1 MKRLTLLTA
10 MLLLT
15 AGAMAQRSFE
25 LKNSADGA
33 SVLYC
38 FLPTAEKATGRAVVC
53 CPGGGYQHVCMD
65 YEGTDWA
72 PYFNDQGI
80 AYFVLKYRMP
90 KGDRNI
96 PMDDAKHAITTVRDS
111 AAVWNINPYDVG
123 IMGFSAGGHLAST
136 IANHTDFDAR
146 PNFQILFYPVIS
158 MDQKI
163 THKGSCVNFLGEEGQ
178 KDAELVKKYSNDK
191 QIVTHLTPPAILF
204 MADDDGTV
212 PVLTNGVAYYT
223 SLRRNCVNA
232 AMHIYPYG
240 GHGWR
245 PKDFPF
251 YDDMLQSLTKWLS
264 KLPSHKADAVRVAC
278 IGNSITYGS
287 GIDKRDKQGYP
298 AQLQNLLGSGYH
310 VRNFGLGARTLL
322 STGDHPYMN
331 EYMWKDCK
339 DFNPNIAIIKLGTN
353 DSKTANWNA
362 KQYEKD
368 LQQMIDE
375 LKALPSHPR
384 ILLGYPA
391 KAWKEQW
398 TIREEVIVGEIIPII
413 EKVAKKNKL
422 EVVDFH
428 TPTAAS
434 SDLFTSD
441 MIHPNPKGAKV
452 MAETAK
458 TAILGL

>member
-25 LKNSADGA
+25 LKNSDDGK

-38 FLPTAEKATGRAVVC
+38 FLPSPDKSTGRAVVC

-80 AYFVLKYRMP
+80 AYFVLRYRMP

-111 AAVWNINPYDVG
+111 ASVWHINPYDVG

-136 IANHTDFDAR
+136 IATHTDFDAR

-163 THKGSCVNFLGEEGQ
+163 THKGSCVNFLGEGQ
-178 KDAELVKKYSNDK
+178 KDPELVKEYSNDK

-212 PVLTNGVAYYT
+212 PVLTNGIAYYT

-232 AMHIYPYG
+232 ALHVYPYG

-245 PKDFPF
+245 PKEFPF

-264 KLPSHKADAVRVAC
+264 KLPSHKQDAIRVAC

-298 AQLQNLLGSGYH
+298 AQLQNMLGSGYH
-310 VRNFGLGARTLL
+310 VRNFGLGARTML

-362 KQYEKD
+362 AQYEKD
-368 LQQMIDE
+368 MQQMIDE

-398 TIREEVIVGEIIPII
+398 TIREEVITGEIIPII
-413 EKVAKKNKL
+413 DRVAKKNKL
-422 EVVDFH
+422 EVIDFH
-428 TPTAAS
+428 TPTSTS
-434 SDLFTSD
+434 SDLFVSD
-441 MIHPNPKGAKV
+441 MIHPNAKGAKV

>member
-1 MKRLTLLTA
+1 
-10 MLLLT
+10 MLLL
-15 AGAMAQRSFE
+15 AIGAMAQRSFE
-25 LKNSADGA
+25 LKNSDDGG

-38 FLPTAEKATGRAVVC
+38 FLPSADKATGRAVVC

-72 PYFNDQGI
+72 PYFNEQGI

-96 PMDDAKHAITTVRDS
+96 PMDDAKHAMLTVRDS
-111 AAVWNINPYDVG
+111 AEVWHINPYDVG

-136 IANHTDFDAR
+136 IATHTDFDAR

-178 KDAELVKKYSNDK
+178 KDPELVKAYSNDT

-223 SLRRNCVNA
+223 SLRKNCVNA
-232 AMHIYPYG
+232 SMHIYPYG

-251 YDDMLQSLTKWLS
+251 YDDMRQSLTKWLG
-264 KLPSHKADAVRVAC
+264 KLPSPKQDAVRVAC

-298 AQLQNLLGSGYH
+298 AQLQAMLGSAYH
-310 VRNFGLGARTLL
+310 VRNFGIGARTMV

-331 EYMWKDCK
+331 EYKWKDCK

-375 LKALPSHPR
+375 LKALPSQPR
-384 ILLGYPA
+384 ILLGFPA
-391 KAWKEQW
+391 KAWQDRW
-398 TIREEVIVGEIIPII
+398 TIRDSVITGEIIPII

-422 EVVDFH
+422 EVIDFH
-428 TPTAAS
+428 TPTSTSA
-434 SDLFTSD
+434 DLFTSD
-441 MIHPNPKGAKV
+441 KIHPNTKGAKV
-452 MAETAK
+452 LAETAK
-458 TAILGL
+458 KAILKE

>member
-1 MKRLTLLTA
+1 MKRLTLLTT
-10 MLLLT
+10 LLLLA

-25 LKNSADGA
+25 LKNSEDGG

-38 FLPTAEKATGRAVVC
+38 FLPNAEKSTGRAVVC

-96 PMDDAKHAITTVRDS
+96 PMNDAKHAITTVRDS
-111 AAVWNINPYDVG
+111 ATVWNINPYDVG

-136 IANHTDFDAR
+136 IATHTDFDAR

-223 SLRRNCVNA
+223 SLRKNCVNA
-232 AMHIYPYG
+232 SMHIYPYG

-264 KLPSHKADAVRVAC
+264 KLPSHKADAIRVAC

-298 AQLQNLLGSGYH
+298 AQLQNMLGSGYH
-310 VRNFGLGARTLL
+310 VRNFGLGARTML

-362 KQYEKD
+362 VQYEKD
-368 LQQMIDE
+368 MQQMIDE

-384 ILLGYPA
+384 IILGYPA

-398 TIREEVIVGEIIPII
+398 TIREEVITGEIIPII
-413 EKVAKKNKL
+413 DKVAKRNKL

-428 TPTAAS
+428 TPTSTS
-434 SDLFTSD
+434 SDLFVSD

-452 MAETAK
+452 LAETAK
-458 TAILGL
+458 AAILK

>member
-1 MKRLTLLTA
+1 MKKLTFLTALMLLTLSVW
-10 MLLLT
+10 
-15 AGAMAQRSFE
+15 GQRSFE
-25 LKNSADGA
+25 LKNSSDGE

-38 FLPTAEKATGRAVVC
+38 FLPSAEKATGRAVVC

-72 PYFNDQGI
+72 PYFNNQGI

-96 PMDDAKHAITTVRDS
+96 PMGDAKNAIITVRDS
-111 AAVWNINPYDVG
+111 AQVWNINPYDVG

-136 IANHTDFDAR
+136 IANHTDFNAR

-163 THKGSCVNFLGEEGQ
+163 THKGSCVNFLGAGQ
-178 KDAELVKKYSNDK
+178 DDKALVDKYSNDK
-191 QIVTHLTPPAILF
+191 AVTRHLTPPAIIF

-223 SLRRNCVNA
+223 ALRRNHINA
-232 AMHIYPYG
+232 TMHIYPYG

-245 PKDFPF
+245 PTFPF

-264 KLPSHKADAVRVAC
+264 TLPSHKKDAIRVAC
-278 IGNSITYGS
+278 IGNSITFGS
-287 GIDKRDKQGYP
+287 GIDKSDKQGYP

-310 VRNFGLGARTLL
+310 VRNFGLGARTML

-339 DFNPNIAIIKLGTN
+339 DFNPDIAIIKLGTN

-362 KQYEKD
+362 KQYEIDMQK
-368 LQQMIDE
+368 MIDE

-384 ILLGYPA
+384 IILGYPA

-398 TIREEVIVGEIIPII
+398 TIREEVITGEIIPII
-413 EKVAKKNKL
+413 DKVAKKNKL

-428 TPTAAS
+428 TPTSAS
-434 SDLFTSD
+434 ADLFTSD

-452 MAETAK
+452 LAETAK
-458 TAILGL
+458 EVILKK